1 MIPSGQRLIVSDAFV
16 VLLRSSGMWGFPSS
30 RVFLDFCA
38 NSREP
43 CIMRCGVGS
52 PGGALTGT
60 HVRGNMCITRS
71 CDHKADVRV
80 CGRGGVCVCI
90 CICVGVSLPEIL

>member
-1 MIPSGQRLIVSDAFV
+1 MIPSGERLIVSDAFV
-16 VLLRSSGMWGFPSS
+16 VLVRSSGMWGFPPS

-43 CIMRCGVGS
+43 CIMQCSVGS
-52 PGGALTGT
+52 PGGALAGA

-80 CGRGGVCVCI
+80 CGGGCVCI
-90 CICVGVSLPEIL
+90 CIYLFVSQPEIV